1 MVKKVVQSA
10 IKEVARKKWA
20 RICAL
25 LKQYVYCL
33 SCILHSKTLENC
45 RQKDSEVKHRYDLFR
60 GFFQDLTTYAYLK
73 EHKVCLLHPE
83 KRLVAVRPSA
93 PELNLLEVTVYV
105 ETVHSPELGACALD
119 SRISM
124 ARPAGSL

>member
-1 MVKKVVQSA
+1 MLQIRICPDPNYSAGSQYSVVMKIEKLGPRPISRRRVILEWLKKVVQSA

-45 RQKDSEVKHRYDLFR
+45 RQKDSEVKHR
-60 GFFQDLTTYAYLK
+60 
-73 EHKVCLLHPE
+73 
-83 KRLVAVRPSA
+83 
-93 PELNLLEVTVYV
+93 
-105 ETVHSPELGACALD
+105 
-119 SRISM
+119 
-124 ARPAGSL
+124 